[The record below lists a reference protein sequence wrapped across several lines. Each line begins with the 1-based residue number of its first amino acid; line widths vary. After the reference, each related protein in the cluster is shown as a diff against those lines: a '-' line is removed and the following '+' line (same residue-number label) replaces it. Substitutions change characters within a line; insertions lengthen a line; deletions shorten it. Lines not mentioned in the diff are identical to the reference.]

1 MSVESVGASRVA
13 EAPSGPVAYGAEI
26 RWIMQV
32 AMVLFVYTVVV
43 GILNGLDLV
52 TFDRKPLLAHLHI
65 GTLAWITGA
74 VIAGSLWLFGSRDP
88 GNRMVSGLAVA
99 APVVAAAYNVI
110 FLTTTNITRPIVGT
124 LMMAVILVFAV
135 WGFRQ
140 ARGLGWSHL
149 SVPHLGLLAGLATS
163 VIGAAFGILLGLM
176 FSNPDL
182 GIAEGVG
189 DAHPAAMV
197 VGFLIPVGMAFA
209 EWVLRPGSVQERATR
224 AGQLQIGLPF
234 LGGVAVVLG
243 LVLDVL
249 PLVMLSLPLEL
260 AGLGIFLWRMFPAAR
275 HTSWLAPSKARH
287 GVAATLFLIV
297 NICIFVYLVANY
309 AEDGIDTAPRRL
321 LLALDHSIFIGVLTM
336 TIIPFIARLSTTSRP
351 PWVDHVVFWGLTAG
365 LAAFV
370 AGLLSDTDALIRLG
384 TPVLGTAI
392 LVAIVVHLR
401 GLGDPRG
408 AIRGEPERV
417 GVV

>member
-1 MSVESVGASRVA
+1 MIAGSVA
-13 EAPSGPVAYGAEI
+13 EESGSSARPGAYGAEI
-26 RWIMQV
+26 RWIMQA
-32 AMVLFVYTVVV
+32 AMVLFIYTVAI

-52 TFDRKPLLAHLHI
+52 TFERKPLLAHLHI
-65 GTLAWITGA
+65 GTLGWITGA
-74 VIAGSLWLFGSRDP
+74 VIAGALWLFGGHDP
-88 GNRMVSGLAVA
+88 GNRMVSRMAVA
-99 APVVAAAYNVI
+99 APIVAAAYNVA
-110 FLTTTNITRPIVGT
+110 FLTTTGIARPIIGT
-124 LMMAVILVFAV
+124 VMMLVILAFAV

-140 ARGLGWSHL
+140 ARGMTWSAL

-163 VIGAAFGILLGLM
+163 VIGAVFGILLGLM

-182 GIAEGVG
+182 NISEGVG

-209 EWVLRPGSVQERATR
+209 EWTLRPASVGERATR

-260 AGLGIFLWRMFPAAR
+260 VGLGIFLWRMFPAAR
-275 HTSWLAPSKARH
+275 QTSWLASSEARH
-287 GVAATLFLIV
+287 GVAATLFLVV
-297 NICIFVYLVANY
+297 NICVFVYLVANY
-309 AEDGIDTAPRRL
+309 AEEGIETAPRRL

-351 PWVDHVVFWGLTAG
+351 PLVEHLIFWGLTAG
-365 LAAFV
+365 LATFV
-370 AGLLSDTDALIRLG
+370 AGLISDTDALIRLG
-384 TPVLGTAI
+384 TPVLGAAI
-392 LVAIVVHLR
+392 LVAIAVHLR
-401 GLGDPRG
+401 TLGDPRG
-408 AIRGEPERV
+408 VWRGEREEV
-417 GVV
+417 GM